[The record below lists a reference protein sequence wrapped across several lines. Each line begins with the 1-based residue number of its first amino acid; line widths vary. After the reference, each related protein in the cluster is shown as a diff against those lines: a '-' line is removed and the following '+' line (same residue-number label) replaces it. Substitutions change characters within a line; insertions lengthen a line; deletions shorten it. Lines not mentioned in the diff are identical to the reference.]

1 MKIKIIVA
9 VLVILI
15 LCLGVAVYA
24 NNNTK
29 TSKVLFFSE
38 VEQEDRNVTKSN
50 MPKKTI
56 INGAEEVQ
64 LEYKESKYDN
74 DIYVSNKKDEYIYK
88 NDNLIGFIKKVDDE
102 INVTRMNSE
111 SAQEI
116 ANTFLQENID
126 ESDKYELTSSNYI
139 TSYAEYS
146 FVYNNK
152 LNGIDTN
159 DTVKINVNNN
169 GEVVSFSNFNQ
180 GVFEKFSGVKVNM
193 EIIEKEIID
202 SIKNKYGKDYVDSEI
217 IYSFFN
223 IVNDKLVLQV
233 NVSIEVANQVS
244 SSVLDTIIYEL
255 N

>member
-74 DIYVSNKKDEYIYK
+74 DI
-88 NDNLIGFIKKVDDE
+88 
-102 INVTRMNSE
+102 
-111 SAQEI
+111 
-116 ANTFLQENID
+116 
-126 ESDKYELTSSNYI
+126 
-139 TSYAEYS
+139 
-146 FVYNNK
+146 
-152 LNGIDTN
+152 
-159 DTVKINVNNN
+159 
-169 GEVVSFSNFNQ
+169 
-180 GVFEKFSGVKVNM
+180 
-193 EIIEKEIID
+193 
-202 SIKNKYGKDYVDSEI
+202 
-217 IYSFFN
+217 
-223 IVNDKLVLQV
+223 
-233 NVSIEVANQVS
+233 
-244 SSVLDTIIYEL
+244 
-255 N
+255 